1 MATSRE
7 RTWVPKITFTPAEMA
22 KIRSILDELD
32 PATHDLTSHY
42 AATIPPEDWN
52 YVLTYIRKEL
62 ISFVLLSSMARS
74 IADVATERG
83 LADTEGVKDF
93 LTSRTW
99 TRNFG
104 VADDADDRFLQIAS
118 ATGRPSPT
126 SNYELATDADTLME
140 IAEERLLGTLD
151 DEYAELV
158 RRMQSL

>member
-1 MATSRE
+1 
-7 RTWVPKITFTPAEMA
+7 VPKITFTPAEIA

-42 AATIPPEDWN
+42 ATMMDAEDWSF
-52 YVLTYIRKEL
+52 VRAYIRKEL
-62 ISFVLLSSMARS
+62 LSFTLLSTMARAV
-74 IADVATERG
+74 ADAAIERG
-83 LADTEGVKDF
+83 LAGAEGVKDL

-104 VADDADDRFLQIAS
+104 VADDADDRFRQIAS
-118 ATGRPSPT
+118 ATGRPSAAV
-126 SNYELATDADTLME
+126 NYELATDADTLME

-151 DEYAELV
+151 DEYVELV